1 MAGSG
6 EVKLEGKGFMRA
18 RARTRVI
25 TMLWVICTMLA
36 FAGCSSDSG
45 QTGANETRAIVA
57 ALGDSGVPSVCFA
70 VRVALA
76 NEDYALVRMSG
87 HSGCARYQERMPF
100 VPQGLIIMERI
111 DHRWGAAFAGSAGV
125 PCPLP
130 AIPRNV
136 QKALHVCRPGE
147 GTARGG

>member
-1 MAGSG
+1 
-6 EVKLEGKGFMRA
+6 VKQEGKGFMRV

-25 TMLWVICTMLA
+25 TMLWVVSTMLA
-36 FAGCSSDSG
+36 VAACSSGSG
-45 QTGANETRAIVA
+45 QTGTKETRAIVA

-76 NEDYALVRMSG
+76 NQDYALVRLSG
-87 HSGCARYQERMPF
+87 HSGCARYQSHMPF

-111 DHRWGAAFAGSAGV
+111 DHRWGAAFAGSADV

-130 AIPRNV
+130 AIPRSV
-136 QKALHVCRPGE
+136 QIALNVCRPGE